1 MEFLLENILNMIGF
15 IVGLAIGLMSLI
27 GFRNTGSPTLF
38 RLTIAFFAISAG
50 FLIIWVGYL
59 AADFVTK
66 SGDIER
72 WVQTTGI
79 IVQTV
84 GYFFIAFSHSIKA
97 FLPKSSY
104 FRSVGVVPLFLISS
118 VQIEHIFRS
127 ISFILLAY
135 GAIETILSYLDTRNR
150 GAISVAS
157 GLALL
162 ALGEFLGWYS
172 FVFPESILYTTS
184 ISIKIAGLVALF
196 IPVSRLPLTRIR
208 VDDGLDGERG
218 EWEEEEEEKGRE
230 DGGARR
236 GEGKE
241 DGGADTHGRGRG
253 PAAEGARSAPAPG
266 GGSPGRGEPKDG
278 R

>member
-15 IVGLAIGLMSLI
+15 AVGLAIGLMSLI

-72 WVQTTGI
+72 WVQTAGI

-162 ALGEFLGWYS
+162 AFGEFLGWYS

-196 IPVSRLPLTRIR
+196 IPVSRLPLTRIKI
-208 VDDGLDGERG
+208 DDGLDGEG
-218 EWEEEEEEKGRE
+218 DEWEDEEGKG
-230 DGGARR
+230 DGGASRE
-236 GEGKE
+236 EGKG
-241 DGGADTHGRGRG
+241 DGGTDAHGQGKTATTMTTAQS
-253 PAAEGARSAPAPG
+253 PPAPG
-266 GGSPGRGEPKDG
+266 DGGPEHREPKDG